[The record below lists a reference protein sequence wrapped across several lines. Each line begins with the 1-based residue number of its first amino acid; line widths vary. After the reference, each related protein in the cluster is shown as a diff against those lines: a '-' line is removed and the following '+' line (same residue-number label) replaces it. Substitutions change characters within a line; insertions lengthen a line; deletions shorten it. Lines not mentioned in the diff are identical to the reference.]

1 MPAALAVPG
10 FTPTPLPFTHVALTF
25 WTYPGNAQDAS
36 GIWANIGSNMGPNAY
51 GTTNAEIQATLKK
64 NFTNAGV
71 KLMVSAFGATQ
82 APTSLGVD
90 AVDCGL
96 KLAKFVTDNL
106 FDGVDIDWEDT
117 PAFKNGVG
125 EDWLITLTKT
135 LRANLPADAIITH
148 APQGPYFSKGLY
160 PKDAYLTIEQQIGSM
175 IDFYNVQ
182 FYNQGEGIYDNPQSL
197 FNVSGGWCPGS
208 SINEMIAEGIPSS
221 KIILGKPATTADG
234 SNGWMS
240 AADLNQAITDN
251 YAYNGWNGGV
261 MFWQFTS
268 DIDGTFASKVAAGV
282 LTSTTTNK
290 PNKPVTPT
298 QPVTPS

>member
-1 MPAALAVPG
+1 
-10 FTPTPLPFTHVALTF
+10 
-25 WTYPGNAQDAS
+25 
-36 GIWANIGSNMGPNAY
+36 
-51 GTTNAEIQATLKK
+51 
-64 NFTNAGV
+64 
-71 KLMVSAFGATQ
+71 MVSAFGATQ
-82 APTSLGVD
+82 EPTTAGFD
-90 AVDCGL
+90 PVDCGL
-96 KLAKFVTDNL
+96 KLAKFVKDNL

-117 PAFKNGVG
+117 GAFQRGTG

-148 APQGPYFSKGLY
+148 APQAPYFSKGLY
-160 PKDAYLTIEQQIGSM
+160 PKNAYLTIEKTIGDM

-182 FYNQGEGIYDNPQSL
+182 FYNQGVGIYDNPQSL

-208 SINEMIAEGIPSS
+208 SINEMITAGIPSS

-240 AADLNQAITDN
+240 AADLNKAITDN